1 MLNIDHILYINLD
14 HRKDRK
20 NHVENEFKKLDLQPS
35 RFNACKMKNGAAGC
49 SLSHLKCLEK
59 AKINDWDQVMIV
71 EDDITFLDPQ
81 LLKKQLNTFMKRHQ
95 DWDVV
100 LLGGNNISPFQPIDE
115 CCIKV
120 RHCQTTTGYIVKKH
134 YYDKL
139 IQNIKKGL
147 NYLLREPEKHFLYA
161 IDKYWLQLQKIDKWY
176 LIVPLSVVQQP
187 GYSDIENK
195 NTNYVS
201 MLSALDKRPRFR
213 EIVAN
218 PYP

>member
-1 MLNIDHILYINLD
+1 MLNINHILYINLE
-14 HRKDRK
+14 HRIDRK
-20 NHVENEFKKLDLQPS
+20 NHVENQFKNLNLHAT
-35 RFNACKMKNGAAGC
+35 RFNALKMNNGAVGC
-49 SLSHLKCLEK
+49 SLSHLKCLEM
-59 AKINDWDQVMIV
+59 AKKNKWDQVMIV
-71 EDDITFLDPQ
+71 EDDITFLDPN
-81 LLKKQLNTFMKRHQ
+81 LLKKQLNTFMSRHH

-100 LLGGNNISPFQPIDE
+100 LLGGNNISPFQTIDE

-161 IDKYWLQLQKIDKWY
+161 IDKFWLHLQKIDNWY

-187 GYSDIENK
+187 GYSDIEHK
-195 NTNYVS
+195 NTNYVA
-201 MLSALDKRPRFR
+201 MLRALDKRPRNN
-213 EIVAN
+213 EMIAN